1 MPKRKAQ
8 TAVPAVPKASLGAR
22 IKKDIIKNYQLYLL
36 MIPGFLL
43 LILFKI
49 GPVGAMVIAF
59 EDFSAAKG
67 VFGSTWVGLENF
79 KRILQDPYIW
89 KITKNTIVLA
99 FLSVVVV
106 FPIPI
111 IFSLFLNEVRTK
123 WVRNT
128 VQSLSF
134 LPYFISAAVM
144 VSIMYTL
151 LSPTSGLINILIT
164 KLGGTSTNFM
174 AKPEWFRPL
183 YVILEITLMP
193 LENVQGGDMPGDMAH
208 ISAPVCRRVEK
219 LLPHLVTKLE
229 EKYGTD
235 IPAKLVIAVSG
246 GSGSGKTSGAAALR
260 EALAMVGLKGY
271 VLSGDNYPRRIPQ
284 HNDEERLTIFRS
296 AGLKALLA
304 AGEYTPERF
313 ADLQPLQKTGIDSDP
328 RQCAAYPWMQI
339 YQQGGRAALAGYLGR
354 TAEQDYDALNAVL
367 AQFRAG
373 APVLW
378 LKRMGRKEWERWYEP
393 KNFADVDVLL
403 LEWTHAGSADLK
415 NTNLKVFFN
424 STPEET
430 RACRVARSRDAGA
443 DSPFVTMVLEIE
455 QAMLNRRACD
465 ADLIQNRDGTM
476 VDTAAYAA
484 AQGR

>member
-1 MPKRKAQ
+1 MCAGRHWQ
-8 TAVPAVPKASLGAR
+8 QG
-22 IKKDIIKNYQLYLL
+22 
-36 MIPGFLL
+36 
-43 LILFKI
+43 
-49 GPVGAMVIAF
+49 
-59 EDFSAAKG
+59 
-67 VFGSTWVGLENF
+67 
-79 KRILQDPYIW
+79 
-89 KITKNTIVLA
+89 
-99 FLSVVVV
+99 
-106 FPIPI
+106 
-111 IFSLFLNEVRTK
+111 
-123 WVRNT
+123 
-128 VQSLSF
+128 
-134 LPYFISAAVM
+134 
-144 VSIMYTL
+144 
-151 LSPTSGLINILIT
+151 
-164 KLGGTSTNFM
+164 
-174 AKPEWFRPL
+174 
-183 YVILEITLMP
+183 ITLMP
-193 LENVQGGDMPGDMAH
+193 LENVQGGDMPGDTVH

-271 VLSGDNYPRRIPQ
+271 VLSGDNYPRRIPR

-424 STPEET
+424 STQEET

>member
-1 MPKRKAQ
+1 M
-8 TAVPAVPKASLGAR
+8 
-22 IKKDIIKNYQLYLL
+22 
-36 MIPGFLL
+36 
-43 LILFKI
+43 
-49 GPVGAMVIAF
+49 
-59 EDFSAAKG
+59 FSPEKYVCWQA
-67 VFGSTWVGLENF
+67 
-79 KRILQDPYIW
+79 LQ
-89 KITKNTIVLA
+89 
-99 FLSVVVV
+99 
-106 FPIPI
+106 
-111 IFSLFLNEVRTK
+111 
-123 WVRNT
+123 
-128 VQSLSF
+128 Q
-134 LPYFISAAVM
+134 
-144 VSIMYTL
+144 
-151 LSPTSGLINILIT
+151 G
-164 KLGGTSTNFM
+164 
-174 AKPEWFRPL
+174 
-183 YVILEITLMP
+183 ITLMP
-193 LENVQGGDMPGDMAH
+193 LENVPGDMAH

-430 RACRVARSRDAGA
+430 SACRVARSRDAGA